1 MRKRN
6 SKYEFITLFLFMV
19 AGMLVLTNGFVG
31 RISAQGNEVDVY
43 QKIEP
48 IGVVLDTVLQ
58 EYVREADVDKLV
70 EGALLGMMSALDKH
84 SSFITAQDLAVMRE
98 ETKGEFEGIGVSIK
112 LDEDENIVVFQPIPE
127 SPAAQAGLKPFDII
141 AKIDDAPTIGMTLAD
156 AADKIRGPRGT
167 TVKITVLRPQEDKET
182 EPELLDFVVKRDK
195 VPLDSVKEARLF
207 EGDYGKIGYVRVSDF
222 KDTTARD
229 VEKALKEFI
238 GQGMDGFVLDLRWNP
253 GGLLTASQ
261 EVSQLFLPRNSLVT
275 YTKGREKDGKSNGDD
290 MELYTEGNP
299 VLPEG
304 FPMII
309 LVNEQTASSSEI
321 VTGSLQFHQR
331 AIILGEKTY
340 GKGSV
345 QTIIPLQRPQDT
357 ALRLTT
363 ALYYTPADV
372 TIDGQGILPDVEVD
386 MDWDTEKALGMQ
398 MYKSYENDPGLMNKQ
413 NHGLTGEGE
422 GDDPVVVD
430 SQLQQALT
438 ILGEDKVWDNLLKK
452 YHRDVRETQLT
463 ASAAA
468 KKNGE
473 GHEDTSLKEEVIQE
487 QLQQEG
493 TDQVV
498 VPEGDTEPVELEQ

>member
-1 MRKRN
+1 
-6 SKYEFITLFLFMV
+6 MV
-19 AGMLVLTNGFVG
+19 AGLLVLTNGFIG

-58 EYVREADVDKLV
+58 EYVRDADVDKLV

-127 SPAAQAGLKPFDII
+127 SPAAEAGLKPFDVI
-141 AKIDDAPTIGMTLAD
+141 AKIDDIPTLGMTLAD

-167 TVKITVLRPQEDKET
+167 TVKITVVRTGEDAEE
-182 EPELLDFVVKRDK
+182 EPELLDFIVKRDK

-207 EGDYGKIGYVRVSDF
+207 EGPSGKVGYIRISDF

-229 VEKALKEFI
+229 MEKSLKQFVDA
-238 GQGMDGFVLDLRWNP
+238 GMTGFVLDLRWNP

-290 MELYTEGNP
+290 MELYTEGTS
-299 VLPEG
+299 VLPAD
-304 FPMII
+304 FPIVI

-321 VTGSLQFHQR
+321 VTGALQFHQR
-331 AIILGEKTY
+331 ALILGEKTY

-345 QTIIPLQRPQDT
+345 QTIIPLSHPQDT

-372 TIDGQGILPDVEVD
+372 TIDGQGILPDVEVA
-386 MDWDTEKALGMQ
+386 MEWEVEKSLGMQ
-398 MYKSYENDPGLMNKQ
+398 MYKSYENDPTLMNQQ
-413 NHGLTGEGE
+413 NHGLEGEGE
-422 GDDPVVVD
+422 GEDPVVLDV
-430 SQLQQALT
+430 QLQRALE
-438 ILGEDKVWDNLLKK
+438 ILAEDSVWDNLLKK

-468 KKNGE
+468 NHQDE
-473 GHEDTSLKEEVIQE
+473 GQEDTSLEQEVQPE
-487 QLQQEG
+487 QLQDTP
-493 TDQVV
+493 TDEVV
-498 VPEGDTEPVELEQ
+498 IPDGVPEL